1 MYETEWAEAGYCV
14 MGAYLAFVLYYIP
27 HIMGV
32 LF

>member
-1 MYETEWAEAGYCV
+1 MYETEWAEAGYCAV
-14 MGAYLAFVLYYIP
+14 AVQLAFLLYYIP